1 MANKVTKR
9 VLFET
14 LKTLCEDGTFTCN
27 IETDSDE
34 VITEQTFIDFCE
46 KEIASLDA
54 KAVKAKERALA
65 KRAAG
70 DELQAV
76 IASLLTNEPQTAEQ
90 LLAQIEDESGELTKQ
105 KIVAKMR
112 NLVDTNQASKCDIK
126 VEVDG
131 KNVSRKAYTLPVDA
145 E

>member
-1 MANKVTKR
+1 MATEKITKR
-9 VLFET
+9 DILGMIAE
-14 LKTLCEDGTFTCN
+14 KCAD
-27 IETDSDE
+27 DA
-34 VITEQTFIDFCE
+34 VIVEYCE

-126 VEVDG
+126 IEVDG

>member
-1 MANKVTKR
+1 MATENKITKR
-9 VLFET
+9 DILTHIAEAMADDAVVVE
-14 LKTLCEDGTFTCN
+14 
-27 IETDSDE
+27 
-34 VITEQTFIDFCE
+34 FCE

-105 KIVAKMR
+105 RVVAKMR
-112 NLVDTNQASKCDIK
+112 NLIDTNQASKCDVKID
-126 VEVDG
+126 VDG
-131 KNVSRKAYTLPVDA
+131 KTVSRKAYTLPVDA

>member
-1 MANKVTKR
+1 MATENKITKR
-9 VLFET
+9 DILTHIAEAMADDAVVVE
-14 LKTLCEDGTFTCN
+14 
-27 IETDSDE
+27 
-34 VITEQTFIDFCE
+34 FCE

>member
-1 MANKVTKR
+1 MATENKITKR
-9 VLFET
+9 DILTHIAEAMADDAVVVE
-14 LKTLCEDGTFTCN
+14 
-27 IETDSDE
+27 
-34 VITEQTFIDFCE
+34 FCE

-105 KIVAKMR
+105 RVVAKMR
-112 NLVDTNQASKCDIK
+112 NLIDTNQASKCDIK
-126 VEVDG
+126 LEVEG
-131 KNVSRKAYTLPVDA
+131 KTVSRKAYTLPVADA

>member
-1 MANKVTKR
+1 MATENKITKR
-9 VLFET
+9 DILTHIAEAMADDAVVVE
-14 LKTLCEDGTFTCN
+14 
-27 IETDSDE
+27 
-34 VITEQTFIDFCE
+34 FCE

-105 KIVAKMR
+105 KVVAKMR
-112 NLVDTNQASKCDIK
+112 NLIDTNQASKCDVKID
-126 VEVDG
+126 VDG
-131 KNVSRKAYTLPVDA
+131 KTVSRKAYTLPVDA